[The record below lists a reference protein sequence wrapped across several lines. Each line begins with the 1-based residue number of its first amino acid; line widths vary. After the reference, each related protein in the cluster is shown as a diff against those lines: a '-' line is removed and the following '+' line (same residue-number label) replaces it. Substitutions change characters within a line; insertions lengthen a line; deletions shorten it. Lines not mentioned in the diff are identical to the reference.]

1 MEGAVTGT
9 GLEEISA
16 VAPILQAI
24 ASDSS
29 VINPVRARAQRMIE
43 RANSVKR

>member
-1 MEGAVTGT
+1 MANENS
-9 GLEEISA
+9 LEELPA
-16 VAPILQAI
+16 VVPILQEI

-43 RANSVKR
+43 RAGADH